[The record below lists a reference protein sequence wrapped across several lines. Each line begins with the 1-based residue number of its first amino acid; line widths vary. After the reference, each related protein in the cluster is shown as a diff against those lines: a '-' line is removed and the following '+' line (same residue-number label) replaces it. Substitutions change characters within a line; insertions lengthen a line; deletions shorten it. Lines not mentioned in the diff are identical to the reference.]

1 MLWAQEWIS
10 TDRLAETLKALRNY
24 ASELSSMPG
33 KFGIP
38 HETLYW
44 TESYH
49 FNSKLYER
57 LLSSV
62 FDVLE
67 DGQLLQVCKFD
78 LIDANIC

>member
-1 MLWAQEWIS
+1 MLWSQEWIS

-49 FNSKLYER
+49 FNIKLYET